1 MLRRIKTNLWG
12 SLLLLVVTLSAAERP
27 NILLIFADDLGIGDV
42 SCYGSEIRT
51 PNIDSLARDGA
62 KFESFYV
69 ASPICTPSRF
79 GLLTGRYPNRS
90 QDRLMGAL
98 MFYDEKDDV
107 RGIRPHEKTIAEFLQ
122 RDGYRTA
129 IIGKW
134 HLGHGRP
141 EFSPSRHGFDH
152 SYGMHGGA
160 LDYFTH

>member
-1 MLRRIKTNLWG
+1 MFRQIKPFLCG
-12 SLLLLVVTLSAAERP
+12 SLLLCPVVLPAAEHP

-42 SCYGSEIRT
+42 GCYGSEIKT

-62 KFESFYV
+62 RFESFYV

-98 MFYDEKDDV
+98 MFYDGKDDV
-107 RGIRPHEKTIAEFLQ
+107 RGIRPSETTIAELLQ

-129 IIGKW
+129 LIGKW
-134 HLGHGRP
+134 HLGHGRS
-141 EFSPSRHGFDH
+141 EFSPSRHGFAH
-152 SYGMHGGA
+152 S
-160 LDYFTH
+160 